1 MGIVRRS
8 FSFLTGTACGIYI
21 AQNYKVPN
29 INKLAHC
36 AVSIAKELENR
47 YRKPESS
54 DDV

>member
-36 AVSIAKELENR
+36 AVSIAKELEKG